1 MLPGINQ
8 GMQDVDLRN
17 RIRQAFDAK
26 LGDGASSVS
35 NSVGFELDSS
45 KNEFLFWLNE
55 PSPLVMNSEL
65 VDQVRVILQ
74 YELYPIYT
82 VLPDSGLDLVVRKG
96 VPEESARAVRIKLHH
111 GTFDRLVYRS
121 YSSLLL
127 DESRETPRV
136 PLEYTLSLE
145 LGDGINS
152 NILITG
158 ISGSRKTRLIE
169 TLVAF
174 DICWLGTGY
183 MNDSS
188 HDIVI
193 IDPKNDPSLYRF
205 CKMMHVEYVSPRT
218 GTNSAEFFDRVLQ
231 RLNKVKN
238 DMQAEYV
245 KMQQD
250 ENYQPPHR
258 FVYVDELYSLANLAV
273 TAKQAKEYR
282 LLINLL
288 TLQSR
293 GANIC
298 LIFSSQTMPVGTAGA
313 LDSSAR
319 DQFPVRIVLS
329 RHPTK
334 EDCRYLLKDLE
345 HPEEIIIPRDDY
357 PTGYG
362 LIQMPDGQVYPFKAP
377 WLKDNKY
384 DGYEAE
390 KDEGDK
396 NA

>member
-1 MLPGINQ
+1 
-8 GMQDVDLRN
+8 MQDADLHN

-35 NSVGFELDSS
+35 NSVGFELDS
-45 KNEFLFWLNE
+45 KNSAFLFWLNE
-55 PSPLVMNSEL
+55 PSPLVMDSEL
-65 VDQVRVILQ
+65 VDQVRIILQ
-74 YELYPIYT
+74 YELYPLYT
-82 VLPDSGLDLVVRKG
+82 VLPDHGLDLVVREN

-111 GTFDRLVYRS
+111 GTFDRLTYRS
-121 YSSLLL
+121 YSSFQL
-127 DESRETPRV
+127 DKSRDTPRI

-158 ISGSRKTRLIE
+158 ISGSGKTRLIE
-169 TLVAF
+169 TLVAY

-183 MNDSS
+183 MHDNSQ
-188 HDIVI
+188 DIVI

-205 CKMMHVEYVSPRT
+205 SKMMHVEYVSPRT

-238 DMQAEYV
+238 DMQEEYV

-250 ENYQPPHR
+250 EDYQPPHR
-258 FVYVDELYSLANLAV
+258 FIYVDELYSLANLAV

-293 GANIC
+293 GANIS
-298 LIFSSQTMPVGTAGA
+298 LVFSSQTMPVGTNGA

-319 DQFPVRIVLS
+319 DQFPIRIVLS

-345 HPEEIIIPRDDY
+345 HPEEIIIPRDEY

-362 LIQMPDGQVYPFKAP
+362 LIQMSDGQIYPFKAP
-377 WLKDNKY
+377 WIKDNKY
-384 DGYEAE
+384 DGYEAR
-390 KDEGDK
+390 KDNNDE
-396 NA
+396 

>member
-1 MLPGINQ
+1 MMLPGTSQ
-8 GMQDVDLRN
+8 DMQDADLHN

-35 NSVGFELDSS
+35 NSVGFELDSANS
-45 KNEFLFWLNE
+45 EFLFWLNE
-55 PSPLVMNSEL
+55 PSPLTMDSAL
-65 VDQVRVILQ
+65 IDQVRVILQ
-74 YELYPIYT
+74 YELYPLYT
-82 VLPDSGLDLVVRKG
+82 VLPDHGLDLVVRKN

-111 GTFDRLVYRS
+111 GTFDRLIYRS
-121 YSSLLL
+121 YSSFQL
-127 DESRETPRV
+127 DKSRNMPRI

-158 ISGSRKTRLIE
+158 ISGSGKTRLIE

-183 MNDSS
+183 ANDNSQN
-188 HDIVI
+188 IVV

-205 CKMMHVEYVSPRT
+205 SKMMHVEYVSPRT

-238 DMQAEYV
+238 AMQEEYV

-258 FVYVDELYSLANLAV
+258 FIYVDELYSLANLAV

-293 GANIC
+293 GANIS
-298 LIFSSQTMPVGTAGA
+298 LVFSSQTMPVGTNGA

-329 RHPTK
+329 KHPTK
-334 EDCRYLLKDLE
+334 EDCRYLIKDLE
-345 HPEEIIIPRDDY
+345 NPEEIIIPRDEY

-362 LIQMPDGQVYPFKAP
+362 LIQMPSGQIYPFKAP
-377 WLKDNKY
+377 WINNNQY
-384 DGYEAE
+384 DGYEAG
-390 KDEGDK
+390 KDNK
-396 NA
+396 ND

>member
-1 MLPGINQ
+1 MLPGISQ
-8 GMQDVDLRN
+8 DMQDSDLHN
-17 RIRQAFDAK
+17 RIRQALDAK

-35 NSVGFELDSS
+35 NSVGFELDPENST
-45 KNEFLFWLNE
+45 FLFWLNE
-55 PSPLVMNSEL
+55 PSPLTMDSAL
-65 VDQVRVILQ
+65 IDQVRVILQ
-74 YELYPIYT
+74 YELYPYYT
-82 VLPDSGLDLVVRKG
+82 VLPDHGLDLVVRPN

-111 GTFDRLVYRS
+111 GTFDRLTYRS
-121 YSSLLL
+121 YSSLQL
-127 DESRETPRV
+127 DKSRDTPRI

-158 ISGSRKTRLIE
+158 ISGSGKTRLIE

-174 DICWLGTGY
+174 NICWLGTGY
-183 MNDSS
+183 ANDNFQN
-188 HDIVI
+188 IVV

-205 CKMMHVEYVSPRT
+205 CSMMHVEYVSPRT

-250 ENYQPPHR
+250 ETYQPPHR

-293 GANIC
+293 GANIS
-298 LIFSSQTMPVGTAGA
+298 LIFSSQTMPVGTNGA

-329 RHPTK
+329 KHPTK

-345 HPEEIIIPRDDY
+345 HPEEIIIPRDEY

-377 WLKDNKY
+377 WIKNNKY
-384 DGYEAE
+384 DGYDDAG
-390 KDEGDK
+390 KGNN

>member
-1 MLPGINQ
+1 MLGQ
-8 GMQDVDLRN
+8 TMQDVDLCN

-35 NSVGFELDSS
+35 NSVGFELDSA

-74 YELYPIYT
+74 YELYPVYT
-82 VLPDSGLDLVVRKG
+82 VLPDHGLDLVVRPN

-111 GTFDRLVYRS
+111 GTFDRLTYRS
-121 YSSLLL
+121 YSSLQL
-127 DESRETPRV
+127 DKSRDTPRI

-158 ISGSRKTRLIE
+158 ISGSGKTRLIE
-169 TLVAF
+169 TLVAY

-183 MNDSS
+183 M
-188 HDIVI
+188 HDNSQNIVI

-205 CKMMHVEYVSPRT
+205 SKMMHVEYVSPRT

-238 DMQAEYV
+238 DMQEEYV

-250 ENYQPPHR
+250 EDYQPPHR

-293 GANIC
+293 GANIS
-298 LIFSSQTMPVGTAGA
+298 LILSSQTMPVGTNGA

-319 DQFPVRIVLS
+319 DQFPIRIVLS

-345 HPEEIIIPRDDY
+345 HPEEIIIPRDEY

-362 LIQMPDGQVYPFKAP
+362 LIQMSDGQIYPFKAP
-377 WLKDNKY
+377 WIKDNKY
-384 DGYEAE
+384 DGYEAR
-390 KDEGDK
+390 KDNNDE
-396 NA
+396 

>member
-1 MLPGINQ
+1 MLGQ
-8 GMQDVDLRN
+8 TMQDVDLCN

-35 NSVGFELDSS
+35 NSVGFELDSA

-74 YELYPIYT
+74 YELYPVYT
-82 VLPDSGLDLVVRKG
+82 VLPDHGLDLVVRPN

-111 GTFDRLVYRS
+111 GTFDRLTYRS
-121 YSSLLL
+121 YSSLQL
-127 DESRETPRV
+127 DKSRDTPRI

-158 ISGSRKTRLIE
+158 ISGSGKTRLIE
-169 TLVAF
+169 TLVAY

-183 MNDSS
+183 MHDNSQ
-188 HDIVI
+188 DIVI

-205 CKMMHVEYVSPRT
+205 SKMMHVEYVSPRT

-238 DMQAEYV
+238 DMQEEYV

-250 ENYQPPHR
+250 EDYQPPHR

-293 GANIC
+293 GANIS
-298 LIFSSQTMPVGTAGA
+298 LILSSQTMPVGTNGA

-319 DQFPVRIVLS
+319 DQFPIRIVLS

-345 HPEEIIIPRDDY
+345 HPEEIIIPRDEY

-362 LIQMPDGQVYPFKAP
+362 LIQMSDGQIYPFKAP
-377 WLKDNKY
+377 WIKDNKY
-384 DGYEAE
+384 DGYEAR
-390 KDEGDK
+390 KDNNDE
-396 NA
+396 

>member
-1 MLPGINQ
+1 MVLPIS
-8 GMQDVDLRN
+8 QDTRWVNLHN

-35 NSVGFELDSS
+35 NSVGFELDS
-45 KNEFLFWLNE
+45 KNSAFLFWLNE
-55 PSPLVMNSEL
+55 PSPLIMNSTL
-65 VDQVRVILQ
+65 IDQVRVILQ
-74 YELYPIYT
+74 YELYPYYT
-82 VLPDSGLDLVVRKG
+82 VLPDHGLDLVVRKG
-96 VPEESARAVRIKLHH
+96 VPDESARAVRIKLHH

-121 YSSLLL
+121 YSSFLL
-127 DESRETPRV
+127 DKSRDTPRI

-158 ISGSRKTRLIE
+158 ISGSGKTRLIE

-183 MNDSS
+183 MHDNSQ
-188 HDIVI
+188 DIVI

-205 CKMMHVEYVSPRT
+205 SKMMHVEYVSPRT

-238 DMQAEYV
+238 DMQEEYV

-250 ENYQPPHR
+250 ETYQPPHR

-273 TAKQAKEYR
+273 TAKQTKEYR

-293 GANIC
+293 GANIS
-298 LIFSSQTMPVGTAGA
+298 LVFFQSDYAGWYRWCFGFFCA
-313 LDSSAR
+313 GS
-319 DQFPVRIVLS
+319 
-329 RHPTK
+329 
-334 EDCRYLLKDLE
+334 
-345 HPEEIIIPRDDY
+345 IPR
-357 PTGYG
+357 
-362 LIQMPDGQVYPFKAP
+362 Q
-377 WLKDNKY
+377 NSS
-384 DGYEAE
+384 
-390 KDEGDK
+390 
-396 NA
+396 

>member
-8 GMQDVDLRN
+8 NMQDADLHN

-35 NSVGFELDSS
+35 NSVGFELDS
-45 KNEFLFWLNE
+45 KNSAFLFWLNE
-55 PSPLVMNSEL
+55 PSPLVMDSEL
-65 VDQVRVILQ
+65 VDQVRIILQ
-74 YELYPIYT
+74 YELYPLYT
-82 VLPDSGLDLVVRKG
+82 VLPDHGLDLVVREN

-111 GTFDRLVYRS
+111 GTFDRLTYRS
-121 YSSLLL
+121 YSSFQL
-127 DESRETPRV
+127 DKSRDTPRI

-158 ISGSRKTRLIE
+158 ISGSGKTRLIE
-169 TLVAF
+169 TLVAY

-183 MNDSS
+183 MHDNSQ
-188 HDIVI
+188 DIVI

-205 CKMMHVEYVSPRT
+205 SKMMHVEYVSPRT

-238 DMQAEYV
+238 DMQEEYV

-250 ENYQPPHR
+250 EDYQPPHR
-258 FVYVDELYSLANLAV
+258 FIYVDELYSLANLAV

-293 GANIC
+293 GANIS
-298 LIFSSQTMPVGTAGA
+298 LVFSSQTMPVGTNGA

-319 DQFPVRIVLS
+319 DQFPIRIVLS

-345 HPEEIIIPRDDY
+345 HPEEIIIPRDEY

-362 LIQMPDGQVYPFKAP
+362 LIQMSDGQIYPFKAP
-377 WLKDNKY
+377 WIKDNKY
-384 DGYEAE
+384 DGYEAR
-390 KDEGDK
+390 KDNNDE
-396 NA
+396 

>member
-1 MLPGINQ
+1 MLPGISQ
-8 GMQDVDLRN
+8 DMQDSDLHN
-17 RIRQAFDAK
+17 RIRQALDAK

-35 NSVGFELDSS
+35 NSVGFELDSA

-74 YELYPIYT
+74 YELYPVYT
-82 VLPDSGLDLVVRKG
+82 VLPDHGLDLVVRPN

-111 GTFDRLVYRS
+111 GTFDRLTYRS
-121 YSSLLL
+121 YSSLQL
-127 DESRETPRV
+127 DKSRDTPRI

-158 ISGSRKTRLIE
+158 ISGSGKTRLIE

-174 DICWLGTGY
+174 NICWLGTGY
-183 MNDSS
+183 ANDNFQN
-188 HDIVI
+188 IVV

-205 CKMMHVEYVSPRT
+205 CKMMNVEYVSPRT

-231 RLNKVKN
+231 RLNKVKI
-238 DMQAEYV
+238 DMQSEYV

-293 GANIC
+293 GANIS
-298 LIFSSQTMPVGTAGA
+298 LIFSSQTMPVGTTGA

-319 DQFPVRIVLS
+319 DQFPIRIVLS

-345 HPEEIIIPRDDY
+345 HPEEIIIPRDEY

-362 LIQMPDGQVYPFKAP
+362 LIQMSDGQIYPFKAP
-377 WLKDNKY
+377 WIKDNKY
-384 DGYEAE
+384 DGYEAR
-390 KDEGDK
+390 KDNNDE
-396 NA
+396 

>member
-1 MLPGINQ
+1 
-8 GMQDVDLRN
+8 MQDADLHN

-35 NSVGFELDSS
+35 NSVGFELDS
-45 KNEFLFWLNE
+45 KNSAFLFWLNE
-55 PSPLVMNSEL
+55 PSPLVMDSEL
-65 VDQVRVILQ
+65 VDQVRIILQ
-74 YELYPIYT
+74 YELYPLYT
-82 VLPDSGLDLVVRKG
+82 VLPDHGLDLVVREN

-111 GTFDRLVYRS
+111 GTFDRLTYRS
-121 YSSLLL
+121 YSSFQL
-127 DESRETPRV
+127 DKSRDTPRI

-158 ISGSRKTRLIE
+158 ISGSGKTRLIE
-169 TLVAF
+169 TLVAY

-183 MNDSS
+183 M
-188 HDIVI
+188 HDNSQNIVI

-205 CKMMHVEYVSPRT
+205 SKMMHVEYVSPRT

-238 DMQAEYV
+238 DMQEEYV

-250 ENYQPPHR
+250 EDYQPPHR
-258 FVYVDELYSLANLAV
+258 FIYVDELYSLANLAV

-293 GANIC
+293 GANIS
-298 LIFSSQTMPVGTAGA
+298 LVFSSQTMPVGTNGA

-319 DQFPVRIVLS
+319 DQFPIRIVLS

-345 HPEEIIIPRDDY
+345 HPEEIIIPRDEY

-362 LIQMPDGQVYPFKAP
+362 LIQMSDGQIYPFKAP
-377 WLKDNKY
+377 WIKDNKY
-384 DGYEAE
+384 DGYEAR
-390 KDEGDK
+390 KDNNDE
-396 NA
+396 

>member
-8 GMQDVDLRN
+8 NMQDADLHN

-35 NSVGFELDSS
+35 NSVGFELDS
-45 KNEFLFWLNE
+45 KNSAFLFWLNE
-55 PSPLVMNSEL
+55 PSPLVMDSEL
-65 VDQVRVILQ
+65 VDQVRIILQ
-74 YELYPIYT
+74 YELYPLYT
-82 VLPDSGLDLVVRKG
+82 VLPDHGLDLVVREN
-96 VPEESARAVRIKLHH
+96 VPEESARALRIKLHN
-111 GTFDRLVYRS
+111 GTFDLLTYRS
-121 YSSLLL
+121 YSSFQL
-127 DESRETPRV
+127 DKSRDTPRI

-158 ISGSRKTRLIE
+158 ISGSGKTRLIE
-169 TLVAF
+169 TLVAY

-183 MNDSS
+183 MHDNSQ
-188 HDIVI
+188 DIVI

-205 CKMMHVEYVSPRT
+205 SKMMHVEYVSPRT

-238 DMQAEYV
+238 DMQEEYV

-250 ENYQPPHR
+250 EDYQPPHR
-258 FVYVDELYSLANLAV
+258 FIYVDELYSLANLAV

-293 GANIC
+293 GANIS
-298 LIFSSQTMPVGTAGA
+298 LVFSSQTMPVGTNGA

-319 DQFPVRIVLS
+319 DQFPIRIVLS

-345 HPEEIIIPRDDY
+345 HPEEIIIPRDEY

-362 LIQMPDGQVYPFKAP
+362 LIQMSDGQIYPFKAP
-377 WLKDNKY
+377 LIKDNKY
-384 DGYEAE
+384 DGYEAR
-390 KDEGDK
+390 KDNNDE
-396 NA
+396 